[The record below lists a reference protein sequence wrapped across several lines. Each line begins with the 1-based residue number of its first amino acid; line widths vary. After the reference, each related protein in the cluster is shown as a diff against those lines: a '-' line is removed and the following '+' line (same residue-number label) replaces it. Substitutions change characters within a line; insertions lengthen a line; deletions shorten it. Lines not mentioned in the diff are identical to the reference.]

1 MVAIVLTSI
10 VAIAAYAAAQVS
22 VEGQTRLQGALRG
35 VQGDRVVRQTLL
47 DLLHNARTP
56 RQSGDPAFLLQGD
69 TLSFVAAGVA
79 PLDPEFDWLIT
90 LRSSTAGMELT
101 AAPMGR
107 VPPREVGFRLPS
119 VTRYE
124 VQVLAPGSSEW
135 QREWAQVTV
144 LPQAVAIAFW
154 RDSEPLS
161 PQFRVALPRQG
172 TPVSESEVEEF

>member
-1 MVAIVLTSI
+1 MVAIVLTSV
-10 VAIAAYAAAQVS
+10 VAIAAYTAAQVS

-35 VQGDRVVRQTLL
+35 VHSDRVVRQTLL

-56 RQSGDPAFLLQGD
+56 KQDGEPGFLLQGD
-69 TLSFVAAGVA
+69 TLSFVAAGVT

-90 LRSSTAGMELT
+90 LRPGSAAVELT

-135 QREWAQVTV
+135 QREWPPGTV

-154 RDSEPLS
+154 QDSQPLG
-161 PQFRVALPRQG
+161 PQLRVAVPREG
-172 TPVSESEVEEF
+172 TAAPESEFEGF